1 MLEEYK
7 EIRIEPMNKRT
18 YNAADIKAEYADA

>member
-7 EIRIEPMNKRT
+7 EFRIEPMNKRT
-18 YNAADIKAEYADA
+18 YNPADIKAEYADA